1 MLIAALC
8 AFAAAATAG
17 LFLAFRHFTRKKL
30 PASIALLHGL
40 GGATGFLLVLLVV
53 VQDPDFRLARQALYL
68 FMVTILLGAV
78 NLLFHLRKKRHRTSL
93 IVLHAAVAVSGVLT
107 LVVAIFSG
115 ESNATAQP
123 VATQA
128 PVVAP
133 APSAAA
139 VDVAPK
145 VAEPSASAAPA
156 PAASAP
162 AVTEPAAPASA
173 KELAVDASVR
183 DALGQAIRFETK
195 STAIAAESQSAVADI
210 AKALKDH
217 PEVVIVEVQGHA
229 DERGDDA
236 QNVALTQGR
245 AAAVVEA
252 LVGRGV
258 ERARLH
264 AAGYGARCPA
274 DDACRSASAPD
285 SCHSPDRY
293 ASDRRVVFV
302 PLRVGTTS
310 LAGDVVCARGAEL
323 IPPADRAFHVP

>member
-17 LFLAFRHFTRKKL
+17 LFLAYRHFTRKKL

-40 GGATGFLLVLLVV
+40 GGATGFLFVLLVV
-53 VQDPDFRLARQALYL
+53 VQDPGFRLARQALYL

-107 LVVAIFSG
+107 LVLAIFSG

-123 VATQA
+123 VATHA
-128 PVVAP
+128 PIEP
-133 APSAAA
+133 APSAAP
-139 VDVAPK
+139 VDVAAK
-145 VAEPSASAAPA
+145 VPEPRASAA

-162 AVTEPAAPASA
+162 AVAEPAAPVSA
-173 KELAVDASVR
+173 KVLAVDGSVR
-183 DALGQAIRFETK
+183 DALEQSIRFDTR
-195 STAIAAESQSAVADI
+195 SAAIAAESQSAIVAI

-217 PEVVIVEVQGHA
+217 PELVLVEVQGHA
-229 DERGDDA
+229 DERGNDA

-274 DDACRSASAPD
+274 DAACRSANAPD
-285 SCHSPDRY
+285 ACRSPDRY

-310 LAGDVVCARGAEL
+310 LAGEVVCARGAEL
-323 IPPADRAFHVP
+323 IPPADRAFHIP

>member
-40 GGATGFLLVLLVV
+40 GGATGFLFVLLVV

-93 IVLHAAVAVSGVLT
+93 IVLHAAVAISGVLT
-107 LVVAIFSG
+107 LIVAIFSG

-128 PVVAP
+128 PVAAP
-133 APSAAA
+133 APSAAP

-145 VAEPSASAAPA
+145 VAEPNA

-162 AVTEPAAPASA
+162 AVAEPAAPASA
-173 KELAVDASVR
+173 KELSVDASVR
-183 DALGQAIRFETK
+183 EALGQSIRFETR
-195 STAIAAESQSAVADI
+195 SATIAAESQAVVAGI
-210 AKALKDH
+210 AKAMKDH
-217 PEVVIVEVQGHA
+217 PEVVLVEVQGHA

-236 QNVALTQGR
+236 QNVALTHGR

-252 LVGRGV
+252 LVGRGI

-274 DDACRSASAPD
+274 DPACRSANAAD

-310 LAGDVVCARGAEL
+310 LAGEVVCARGADL
-323 IPPADRAFHVP
+323 IPPADRAFHSP